1 MLHNS
6 LAAVALMLGIAGVA
20 SAQAPQNALK
30 PICSWGPNPTKLELN
45 VYVPSK
51 LPPKPAVILAVRQ
64 PMSKKQHKRSCT
76 DRVVTHRFTSAEA
89 PGPCTRT

>member
-6 LAAVALMLGIAGVA
+6 FAAVALMLGIAGVA

-30 PICSWGPNPTKLELN
+30 AICSWGPNPTNLELK

-64 PMSKKQHKRSCT
+64 HSKKKTAQGTMH
-76 DRVVTHRFTSAEA
+76 
-89 PGPCTRT
+89 